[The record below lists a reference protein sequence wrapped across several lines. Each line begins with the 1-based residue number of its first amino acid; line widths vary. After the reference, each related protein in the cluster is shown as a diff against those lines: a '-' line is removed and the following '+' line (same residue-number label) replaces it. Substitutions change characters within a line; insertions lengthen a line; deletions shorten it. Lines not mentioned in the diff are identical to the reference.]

1 MASKHSLS
9 PIKLREAFSGV
20 VFSLWSNRR
29 LVSQLVRRDFESRF
43 KGSALGMLW
52 VVLNPLMLLLVYTF
66 VFSQVFKARWS
77 VELDSPVS
85 FALILFAGLIA
96 FNVFAENLNA
106 APRLMLNHV
115 SYIKKVVFPLE
126 ILPWVSLLS
135 SLITALISSFLLFL
149 FYTFLLGIP
158 SLTVLYVPLIAVPLC
173 LTTLGVV
180 WFVASLGVFL
190 RDLQHAVGIC
200 VTVLLFL
207 SPIFYPLSAVPD
219 FMRKIVMLNPLTAVV
234 EMLRGA
240 IFFNAAPSLA
250 MLGWAFLL
258 SWCVAAG
265 GFWWFMRIKK
275 GFADVV

>member
-1 MASKHSLS
+1 LIVQAH
-9 PIKLREAFSGV
+9 
-20 VFSLWSNRR
+20 
-29 LVSQLVRRDFESRF
+29 
-43 KGSALGMLW
+43 
-52 VVLNPLMLLLVYTF
+52 
-66 VFSQVFKARWS
+66 
-77 VELDSPVS
+77 
-85 FALILFAGLIA
+85 FALILFSGLIA

-106 APRLMLNHV
+106 APRLVLNHV

-135 SLITALISSFLLFL
+135 TLITALISTFLLFV
-149 FYTFLLGIP
+149 FYTFLMGVP
-158 SLTVLYVPLIAVPLC
+158 SITVLYVPVIVAPLC

-180 WFVASLGVFL
+180 WFVSSLGVFL

-219 FMRKIVMLNPLTAVV
+219 SVRRIIMLNPITSVV

-240 IFFNAAPSLA
+240 IFFNSAPSLS
-250 MLGWAFLL
+250 MLGWAYLL
-258 SWCVAAG
+258 SWCVASA